1 MALYEFSVS
10 VTTKYL
16 NQQSDP
22 AASRYVFS
30 YTVTVKNTGTVKAQ
44 LIARRWNIKDGDG
57 KEEEVRGLGVIGY
70 QPVLDPGQQFE
81 YTSGTVLDTP
91 FGVMHGSYLCVAEDG
106 EQFNALIPEFVLS
119 LPRTLH

>member
-10 VTTKYL
+10 VTAKYL

-30 YTVTVKNTGTVKAQ
+30 YTVTVKNTGNVKAQ
-44 LIARRWNIKDGDG
+44 LIARHWIIKDANG
-57 KEEEVRGLGVIGY
+57 KEEQVKGLGVIGY
-70 QPVLDPGQQFE
+70 QPLLGPGQQFE
-81 YTSGTVLDTP
+81 YTSGTVMETP
-91 FGVMHGSYLCVAEDG
+91 FGTMHGTYLCVAEDG
-106 EQFNALIPEFVLS
+106 EQFSADIPEFVLS